1 MKKLK
6 KLTILL
12 SSLALAF
19 SLLGFAS
26 CKEDTPPTPPAG
38 DGDDTAEFIFPD
50 DDATIVWK
58 NTRYGDGTPDNRF
71 DANEGYYK
79 ITLEPNK
86 ELFYEFSVSE
96 TGLYALYTMSA
107 VNGVTITQYD
117 ASTAYIPTDDD
128 GNYIGNEA
136 VVVPEE
142 YGEKAGV
149 LYSKINCSAKYYSE
163 YWRATYGFESTTAQT
178 VEIRFVRIGD
188 PLREPENITTAVAPK
203 ELKGKFLNNPNEDST
218 GKDVATVP
226 FNSKFFYDENYEI
239 QVTPFAGGAPVTVKG
254 FYRMGTKEEPK
265 ELIYAMLTEPP
276 TRMFD
281 TTFVDLISNGASL
294 RLYTATAENGD
305 ILYNDYENFIMKGTG
320 DASKVCYENAVNE
333 DGLYPVNQEL
343 YEFLNYYIDARG
355 FKDMSDDIKALYPDA
370 LWLAPCYY
378 YGNVSNGTQ
387 AYPYKLSLGNN
398 SISLQKENYVFYN
411 VKWERELNAN
421 TNTYINEGYYKLI
434 CTSSDVTVKFTHDTT
449 HKNYMTSTG
458 LGSGIQFATDAFEGV
473 TIMVLYTGSLDE
485 TTVDIRLEK
494 VEVGYAE
501 KPENIPSAGSHSL
514 STSAWLS
521 LDGEIVYFYVYQY
534 TATAN
539 GTLIFETFDDYD
551 EDKISATVNDTPL
564 EKGEQLEITVEE
576 NDVVLITITAT
587 ESGLI
592 FPIQFALY
600 N

>member
-1 MKKLK
+1 
-6 KLTILL
+6 
-12 SSLALAF
+12 
-19 SLLGFAS
+19 
-26 CKEDTPPTPPAG
+26 
-38 DGDDTAEFIFPD
+38 
-50 DDATIVWK
+50 
-58 NTRYGDGTPDNRF
+58 
-71 DANEGYYK
+71 
-79 ITLEPNK
+79 
-86 ELFYEFSVSE
+86 
-96 TGLYALYTMSA
+96 
-107 VNGVTITQYD
+107 
-117 ASTAYIPTDDD
+117 
-128 GNYIGNEA
+128 
-136 VVVPEE
+136 
-142 YGEKAGV
+142 
-149 LYSKINCSAKYYSE
+149 
-163 YWRATYGFESTTAQT
+163 
-178 VEIRFVRIGD
+178 
-188 PLREPENITTAVAPK
+188 
-203 ELKGKFLNNPNEDST
+203 
-218 GKDVATVP
+218 
-226 FNSKFFYDENYEI
+226 
-239 QVTPFAGGAPVTVKG
+239 
-254 FYRMGTKEEPK
+254 
-265 ELIYAMLTEPP
+265 
-276 TRMFD
+276 
-281 TTFVDLISNGASL
+281 
-294 RLYTATAENGD
+294 
-305 ILYNDYENFIMKGTG
+305 
-320 DASKVCYENAVNE
+320 
-333 DGLYPVNQEL
+333 
-343 YEFLNYYIDARG
+343 
-355 FKDMSDDIKALYPDA
+355 MSDDIKALYSDA

-398 SISLQKENYVFYN
+398 SIPLQKENYVFYN

-434 CTSSDVTVKFTHDTT
+434 CTSPDVTVKFIHDTT
-449 HKNYMTSTG
+449 HKNYTTSTG

-514 STSAWLS
+514 PTSTWLS

-587 ESGLI
+587 EGGLI